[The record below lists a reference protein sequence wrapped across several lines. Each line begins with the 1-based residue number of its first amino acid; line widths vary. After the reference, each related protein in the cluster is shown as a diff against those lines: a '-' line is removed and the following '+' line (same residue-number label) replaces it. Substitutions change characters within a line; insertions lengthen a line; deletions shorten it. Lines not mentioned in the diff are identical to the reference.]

1 MVAVLTAFMQEI
13 LASNVGGAS
22 TQMRF
27 ARNRS
32 GLQRVTSTILEVR
45 MRGLDAVDGR
55 SYSKVLGALALAGAV
70 ALIALPAIRRWNR
83 RWTIRHPDA
92 QKEPAIDKS
101 LQDTYPASDPPA
113 SRYFD
118 IPVNRR

>member
-1 MVAVLTAFMQEI
+1 MQSQE
-13 LASNVGGAS
+13 
-22 TQMRF
+22 MM
-27 ARNRS
+27 NRS
-32 GLQRVTSTILEVR
+32 SVKLI
-45 MRGLDAVDGR
+45 
-55 SYSKVLGALALAGAV
+55 GALALAGAV
-70 ALIALPAIRRWNR
+70 ALIALPALKRMSR
-83 RWTIRHPDA
+83 RWTVTHPQA

>member
-1 MVAVLTAFMQEI
+1 MQSSE
-13 LASNVGGAS
+13 V
-22 TQMRF
+22 T
-27 ARNRS
+27 NRS
-32 GLQRVTSTILEVR
+32 GVKLI
-45 MRGLDAVDGR
+45 
-55 SYSKVLGALALAGAV
+55 GALALAGAV
-70 ALIALPAIRRWNR
+70 ALIAVPAFKRLSR
-83 RWTIRHPDA
+83 RWTVTHPEA

>member
-1 MVAVLTAFMQEI
+1 MPK
-13 LASNVGGAS
+13 
-22 TQMRF
+22 
-27 ARNRS
+27 
-32 GLQRVTSTILEVR
+32 LEVLGR
-45 MRGLDAVDGR
+45 R
-55 SYSKVLGALALAGAV
+55 SYPKILGVLAVAGAV
-70 ALIALPAIRRWNR
+70 ALIALPAIRKLNR
-83 RWTIRHPDA
+83 RWSITHPQA

>member
-1 MVAVLTAFMQEI
+1 MQ
-13 LASNVGGAS
+13 SSDVV
-22 TQMRF
+22 
-27 ARNRS
+27 NRS
-32 GLQRVTSTILEVR
+32 GVKLI
-45 MRGLDAVDGR
+45 
-55 SYSKVLGALALAGAV
+55 GALALAGAV
-70 ALIALPAIRRWNR
+70 ALIAVPAIKRLSR
-83 RWTIRHPDA
+83 RWTITHPQA

>member
-1 MVAVLTAFMQEI
+1 MPK
-13 LASNVGGAS
+13 
-22 TQMRF
+22 
-27 ARNRS
+27 
-32 GLQRVTSTILEVR
+32 LEVLER
-45 MRGLDAVDGR
+45 R
-55 SYSKVLGALALAGAV
+55 SYPKILGVLAVAGAV
-70 ALIALPAIRRWNR
+70 ALIALPAIRKLNR
-83 RWTIRHPDA
+83 RWSITHPQA

>member
-1 MVAVLTAFMQEI
+1 
-13 LASNVGGAS
+13 
-22 TQMRF
+22 
-27 ARNRS
+27 
-32 GLQRVTSTILEVR
+32 
-45 MRGLDAVDGR
+45 MRGLEALDRR
-55 SYSKVLGALALAGAV
+55 SYPKWLGALAIAGAV
-70 ALIALPAIRRWNR
+70 ALIAVPAIRKLGR
-83 RWTIRHPDA
+83 RWTITHPRA